1 VERQLTEAFEQVLAD
16 LMAARDS
23 RGHWEGEL
31 CSSALSTAVAVS
43 ALAHAGQ
50 AGSESGTADW
60 NLVASGLDWLAA
72 NQNEDGGFGDT
83 IRSKS
88 NLSTSILCL
97 CAWRLTRTAEKYQA
111 PYRRCEEWVNRRA
124 GDTAAKWAGAVRDFY
139 GTDRTFSVP
148 ILTTCALSGLVGW
161 DEVPRLPHEL
171 AVLPQS
177 WYRFA
182 SLPVVS
188 YALPALISM
197 GICIHRN
204 RPSINPWS
212 GVRSL
217 AAGPALRVLGR
228 LQPENGGFLEAT
240 PLTAFV
246 ALSLAGA
253 GERSHPVVGK
263 ALGFLRASARED
275 GSWPIDTHLAT
286 WVTNLAVKALEDA
299 DRLDLLANR
308 EKVAAYLLNQQ
319 HRVRHPFT
327 GAEPGGWAW
336 SPLPGGV
343 PDADDTPGALI
354 ALRALGAPRPR
365 EKGAWDWLA
374 RGIGWLGGLQ
384 NRDGGVPTFCRGWGK
399 LPFDRSGTDLTAH
412 AIRAVAPYRNDP
424 EAHGL
429 AMVRLEIRLLVE
441 GGLEYLARQQR
452 EDGSWLPLWF
462 GHQDA
467 PGDANPVFGTARVL
481 LAYRDLGLSDLQEAR
496 KGVRYLLE
504 SQNPDGSWGGDRGVA
519 GQVEE
524 TALAL
529 TALMDLVA
537 PHRTGEV
544 ERIREGL
551 GWLCRA
557 IREGRHRDAAPIG
570 FYFARLWYFEKLYP
584 IIFSISALG
593 RALRAPVYHPP
604 GEQTWVE

>member
-1 VERQLTEAFEQVLAD
+1 MTRELTEAFDLVLGD
-16 LMAARDS
+16 LLAARDPL
-23 RGHWEGEL
+23 GHWEGEL

-43 ALAHAGQ
+43 ALAHAGR
-50 AGSESGTADW
+50 AGDNHSDW
-60 NLVASGLDWLAA
+60 GLVQRGLEWLQA
-72 NQNEDGGFGDT
+72 NQNADGGFGDT
-83 IRSKS
+83 VRSKS

-97 CAWRLTRTAEKYQA
+97 CAWRLTKSVDKHALAYG
-111 PYRRCEEWVNRRA
+111 RCQDWVARRA
-124 GDTAAKWAGAVRDFY
+124 GAHSRDWAKAVRDYY

-148 ILTTCALSGLVGW
+148 ILTTCALAGLVDW
-161 DEVPRLPHEL
+161 NEVPRLPHEL
-171 AVLPQS
+171 SVLPQS

-217 AAGPALRVLGR
+217 AAKPALRVLTG

-253 GERSHPVVGK
+253 GERSHPVVAKG
-263 ALGFLRASARED
+263 LGFLRASARED

-286 WVTNLAVKALEDA
+286 WVTSLAVKALDDA
-299 DRLDLLANR
+299 GRLETLDAQGELTD
-308 EKVAAYLLNQQ
+308 YLLNQQ
-319 HRVRHPFT
+319 HRCRHPFT

-336 SPLPGGV
+336 TPLAGGV

-354 ALRALGAPRPR
+354 ALRALGAER
-365 EKGAWDWLA
+365 EKGREGWDWLA

-384 NRDGGVPTFCRGWGK
+384 NRDGGMPTFCRGWGK

-412 AIRAVAPYRNDP
+412 AIRAVAPFR
-424 EAHGL
+424 ESAHEHRL
-429 AMVRLEIRLLVE
+429 ESVRVEIRLLVE
-441 GGLEYLARQQR
+441 SGLEYLSRQQR
-452 EDGSWLPLWF
+452 PDGSWLPLWF

-467 PGDANPVFGTARVL
+467 ENDANPVFGTARVL
-481 LAYRDLGLSDLQEAR
+481 LAYRDLDLVDLVEAR
-496 KGVRYLLE
+496 KGVQYLL
-504 SQNPDGSWGGDRGVA
+504 SAQNADGSWGGDRDVA

-529 TALMDLVA
+529 TALVDLVPA
-537 PHRTGEV
+537 SHAKGVSQVR
-544 ERIREGL
+544 RGL

-557 IREGRHRDAAPIG
+557 IREGRHRQASPIG

-593 RALRAPVYHPP
+593 RALRTPVFHSP
-604 GEQTWVE
+604 GD